1 MIKSLSAG
9 MGVALMALLLPNAL
23 ALNSSGL
30 PAGMLTQ
37 LTPKTAI
44 VMNPSQ
50 SGSLEKTSDQDSNT
64 RNEST
69 AAQGDGALIIHHQ
82 VFYLRRVTAYNA
94 LPSQTNS
101 NPGMSACGP
110 TRPDQIALSPD
121 LFFRSNGSNR
131 CGEKINIV
139 LSSGKIIHGI
149 VWDTMNPR
157 YHMAADILMGS
168 VQQAMDFGVRK
179 ARLRFVHSS
188 KPTTSGV

>member
-139 LSSGKIIHGI
+139 LSSGKIII
-149 VWDTMNPR
+149 FNPDSDSPPPFR
-157 YHMAADILMGS
+157 YRKIRRS
-168 VQQAMDFGVRK
+168 KVQT
-179 ARLRFVHSS
+179 RLYRQHHSGFQF
-188 KPTTSGV
+188 P